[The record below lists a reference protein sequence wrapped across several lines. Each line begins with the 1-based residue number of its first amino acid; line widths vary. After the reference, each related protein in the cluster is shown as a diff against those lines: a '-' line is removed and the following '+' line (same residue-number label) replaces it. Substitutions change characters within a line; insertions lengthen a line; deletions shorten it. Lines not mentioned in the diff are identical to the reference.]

1 MEGDKIMIY
10 DKKKKV
16 IKWRMLQVRSRLEKD
31 METLRKEKK
40 QLVEDNH
47 VSTRMIMKI
56 VMMIKDD
63 DFNDKEVDP
72 W

>member
-1 MEGDKIMIY
+1 MIY
-10 DKKKKV
+10 DKKRRRRMT
-16 IKWRMLQVRSRLEKD
+16 KWKMLQVRSRLEKD

-63 DFNDKEVDP
+63 DFNDDEVDP
-72 W
+72 